1 MSNYEQT
8 QLAIDTVEAN
18 AHEQW
23 LDVAYAVLYELALTR
38 DYFTSE
44 DVTDFM
50 RARYPDVTTHE
61 PRAMGAVIRRGKRDG
76 IIAPTQRFTTSRATN
91 SNAYPKR
98 VWGSLLR

>member
-8 QLAIDTVEAN
+8 QLAIDTVEDN

-61 PRAMGAVIRRGKRDG
+61 PRAMGAVMRRGKRDG
-76 IIAPTQRFTTSRATN
+76 IVASTDRSVWSRSPN
-91 SNAYPKR
+91 SNAYLSR
-98 VWGSLLR
+98 VWRSELR